1 MGRIIFIILFCFLTL
16 FAADLFDKQC
26 VPCHKKRGIDLKPIF
41 FNYLLY
47 HSSKRRVKKAM
58 KEFLLHPDPKKSL
71 LPKKNKIY
79 RHRFDPKTLDK
90 ALDIYWDRYKVIGKI
105 K

>member
-1 MGRIIFIILFCFLTL
+1 MGRIALFCCFTL
-16 FAADLFDKQC
+16 FAFAHTNIFDQKC
-26 VPCHKKRGIDLKPIF
+26 VPCHQKRGVGLKPIF

-47 HSSKRRVKKAM
+47 HSSERRVKKAM

-71 LPKKNKIY
+71 LPKKGKIY
-79 RHRFDPKTLDK
+79 RHHFDPKTLDK